1 MYSSFNG
8 VTVKPRHLADVPEDK
23 FEHLLQSETLIVK
36 VNELVFVLCCTD
48 LACDASRTADV
59 AAIIMQEGDSTLSCL
74 CQPLLISPQALLMS
88 ALLPRA

>member
-36 VNELVFVLCCTD
+36 VNE
-48 LACDASRTADV
+48 S
-59 AAIIMQEGDSTLSCL
+59 
-74 CQPLLISPQALLMS
+74 
-88 ALLPRA
+88 